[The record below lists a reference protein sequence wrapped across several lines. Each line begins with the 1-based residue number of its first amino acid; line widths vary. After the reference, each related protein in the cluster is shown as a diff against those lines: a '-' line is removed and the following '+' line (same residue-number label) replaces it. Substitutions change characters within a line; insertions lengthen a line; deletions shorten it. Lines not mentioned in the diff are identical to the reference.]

1 MTRDE
6 TTRVASSMSQ
16 VNPGETSFCPGET
29 VESEP
34 GGSGGNAQRR
44 LGFAGGKVMTSFR

>member
-16 VNPGETSFCPGET
+16 VNPGETSFCL
-29 VESEP
+29 
-34 GGSGGNAQRR
+34 ARR
-44 LGFAGGKVMTSFR
+44 LRASLAAAAETPSAAWASPEEK

>member
-16 VNPGETSFCPGET
+16 VNPGETSFCLARRLRASLAAAAET
-29 VESEP
+29 
-34 GGSGGNAQRR
+34 QRR